1 MEIPEEL
8 LNLFKAVNQLN
19 KGGEITMENDIL
31 AKDDWQNLRA
41 KIEYKRRLLEDD
53 IEYRRMVIRNEHN
66 CLEDMSDSIMRRN
79 GDELENYIRNDPE
92 YQTLKYRLARLQDQ
106 YRYVT
111 VLGRIPPDYDQ

>member
-8 LNLFKAVNQLN
+8 LNLFKVVNQLN

-31 AKDDWQNLRA
+31 TKDDWQNLRA
-41 KIEYKRRLLEDD
+41 KIENKRRLLEDD

-66 CLEDMSDSIMRRN
+66 YIDMDDMICHRN
-79 GDELENYIRNDPE
+79 GDELENCIRNDPE
-92 YQTLKYRLARLQDQ
+92 YQTLKYQLARLQDQ
-106 YRYVT
+106 YKYVT